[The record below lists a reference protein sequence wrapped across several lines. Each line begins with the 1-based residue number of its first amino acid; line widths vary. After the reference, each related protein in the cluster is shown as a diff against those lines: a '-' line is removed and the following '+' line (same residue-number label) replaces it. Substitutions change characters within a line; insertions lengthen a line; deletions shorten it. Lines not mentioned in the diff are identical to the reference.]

1 MGKHPNLNELD
12 YLFEKD
18 SDFTLTA
25 QEYEEK
31 TGTPLPKEKSY
42 IKNGS
47 ALARKVAKHGYAIVE
62 IQEKAIIE
70 RTIFIKK
77 K

>member
-12 YLFEKD
+12 YLFKKG
-18 SDFTLTA
+18 SDFRITA
-25 QEYEEK
+25 REYEEK
-31 TGTPLPKEKSY
+31 TGAPLPKGKSY
-42 IKNGS
+42 IKNNS
-47 ALARKVAKHGYAIVE
+47 ALARKVAEHGCVIAE